1 MQKLSAE
8 ICQEIFLYEDYIAS
22 LNQSRELFKDN
33 FFLWTACEK
42 SDTKKSFLC
51 AVRDVAEERELCLTP
66 VDSPTLDDLLNT
78 IERHHFKYDATI
90 KKIDQL
96 HLLATQ
102 MVNSG
107 SEFSLINNRKFC

>member
-1 MQKLSAE
+1 M
-8 ICQEIFLYEDYIAS
+8 
-22 LNQSRELFKDN
+22 
-33 FFLWTACEK
+33 
-42 SDTKKSFLC
+42 
-51 AVRDVAEERELCLTP
+51 RDVAEEGELCLTP
-66 VDSPTLDDLLNT
+66 FDSPTLDDLLNT

-102 MVNSG
+102 KVNSG